1 MKKVYNLGDD
11 LFLAIAFVSFTVG
24 VVSRL
29 LEIDSFF
36 WGITPQHL
44 ISLSMMC
51 LIFSIA
57 LSLYDI
63 ASSAK
68 K

>member
-1 MKKVYNLGDD
+1 MKKVYNFGDD
-11 LFLAIAFVSFTVG
+11 LFLAIAFVTFAIG

-29 LEIDSFF
+29 LEIDSFW
-36 WGITPQHL
+36 WGVTPQNL

-63 ASSAK
+63 ASSSK

>member
-11 LFLAIAFVSFTVG
+11 VFLAIAFVTFTIG
-24 VVSRL
+24 IVSRL
-29 LEIDSFF
+29 LEINSFF
-36 WGITPQHL
+36 WGVTPQNL

-57 LSLYDI
+57 LSLYDL
-63 ASSAK
+63 ANSQK